1 MSLMPDLDE
10 TDADYGEELVK
21 FQAELLYKRA
31 KWTEAAGMIGAAV
44 VFGALSYLWSDLR
57 GGWDHKPTWE
67 PLVGLIVGAGLG
79 LGVSRPFAEWLRLQ
93 ARMAHVQLRMER
105 HTRETRV
112 SSESTARRIEDL
124 VDAGLS
130 GEWRV
135 ASTGGDL
142 PSVRDD
148 LD

>member
-1 MSLMPDLDE
+1 MTLMPDLDE
-10 TDADYGEELVK
+10 TDADYGEELVR

-31 KWTEAAGMIGAAV
+31 KWTEVAGMVGAAM
-44 VFGALSYLWSDLR
+44 VFGALAYLWSDLR

-67 PLVGLIVGAGLG
+67 PLVGLTVGAALG
-79 LGVSRPFAEWLRLQ
+79 LGIARPFAEWLRLQ

-105 HTRETRV
+105 HTRQTRF

-142 PSVRDD
+142 PSLGDED
-148 LD
+148 

>member
-10 TDADYGEELVK
+10 TDAEDGVELVK

-31 KWTEAAGMIGAAV
+31 KWIEVSGMAGCAV
-44 VFGALSYLWSDLR
+44 MFGALAYMWSDFR
-57 GGWDHKPTWE
+57 GGWDYTPSWE
-67 PLVGLIVGAGLG
+67 PLVGVAFGAGIG
-79 LGVSRPFAEWLRLQ
+79 LGMTRPFAEWLRLQ
-93 ARMAHVQLRMER
+93 ARMVHVQLRMEK
-105 HTRETRV
+105 HTRKTRF
-112 SSESTARRIEDL
+112 SSETTARRIEHL

-142 PSVRDD
+142 PSVNDD
-148 LD
+148 

>member
-10 TDADYGEELVK
+10 TSADYGEELVK

-31 KWTEAAGMIGAAV
+31 RWVEVAGMVGTAAA
-44 VFGALSYLWSDLR
+44 FGAIAYVWSDLR
-57 GGWDHKPTWE
+57 GGWDHTPTWE
-67 PLVGLIVGAGLG
+67 PAMGVLFGAVIG
-79 LGVSRPFAEWLRLQ
+79 LGVTRPFAEWLRLQ
-93 ARMAHVQLRMER
+93 ARMAHVQLRMEK

-135 ASTGGDL
+135 ASSGEL
-142 PSVRDD
+142 PRVDPHD
-148 LD
+148 